1 MPGFLRHFNL
11 FFIRNFGAYVVSY
24 SNICATHLFQL
35 FRRYTTEFSM
45 NESVT
50 HHSGPAEL
58 TVQTLVEKREPN
70 KNNIV

>member
-1 MPGFLRHFNL
+1 
-11 FFIRNFGAYVVSY
+11 
-24 SNICATHLFQL
+24 
-35 FRRYTTEFSM
+35 M

-70 KNNIV
+70 KNNNV